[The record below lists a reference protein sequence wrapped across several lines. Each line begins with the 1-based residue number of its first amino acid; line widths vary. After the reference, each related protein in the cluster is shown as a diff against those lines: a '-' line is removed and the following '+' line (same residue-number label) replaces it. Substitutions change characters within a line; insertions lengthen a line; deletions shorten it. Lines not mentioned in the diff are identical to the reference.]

1 MFFNRN
7 KTGGVTWLVV
17 GLGNPGSKYE
27 STRHNMGFLAVD
39 MLAEK
44 EKFQFNKLRFRAWT
58 ATVELGG
65 EYYNSA
71 RALLRCFNK

>member
-7 KTGGVTWLVV
+7 KTGSVTWLVV

-27 STRHNMGFLAVD
+27 NTRHNMGFLAVD

-44 EKFQFNKLRFRAWT
+44 EQ
-58 ATVELGG
+58 VESDILLGHG
-65 EYYNSA
+65 GFFKPPVSDSSC
-71 RALLRCFNK
+71 LPTH